1 MSRRVSRSIRLT
13 DPVNGSPPSPPI
25 AGQAD
30 HAIVSTQATVTPALT
45 PSSVRAIRS
54 RRCDDVN
61 GDVMTFR
68 RAAVVASLAAAC
80 VPLGA
85 RAAVAQSGS
94 PAVVELRIDGVV
106 DPFVA
111 DHVEGGIADAADD
124 GAAAVLLTLDT
135 PGGLDSSMRQITQA
149 ILNAE
154 IPVIGYVSPEGA
166 RAASAGTFI
175 LLSTNVAAMAPAT
188 NVGAAQP
195 VGLSGAVAS
204 EKAVNDA
211 AKYIVSI
218 AEARGRN
225 AEWAESAVRDAES
238 ASAEE
243 ALRLDVI
250 DLIAP
255 DVPTLL
261 ADVSGMTVEVSGEPV
276 TLELTDATVTE
287 DPMGFLAGFFHALL
301 DPNLAFVFFWLGLA
315 FIVAEFFIPGGIV
328 GTLGVLMFVASLVA
342 LGMLPV
348 QLIGVVL
355 LVASLVFF
363 VLELMHPGVGLPAIA
378 GVVCLVLGGLFLFD
392 TSVPGVSVSPLVIVP
407 VAIFAAVFFLIVVRA
422 AMRLRH
428 RTSTTRDE
436 QLIGLEGV
444 VLQDLHP
451 TGVVQ
456 VASEHWTAEAVRG
469 TPRKGDHVRVV
480 QMEGLKLKVEPTE
493 APAAATAEGE
503 RGGRQA

>member
-1 MSRRVSRSIRLT
+1 
-13 DPVNGSPPSPPI
+13 
-25 AGQAD
+25 
-30 HAIVSTQATVTPALT
+30 
-45 PSSVRAIRS
+45 
-54 RRCDDVN
+54 
-61 GDVMTFR
+61 
-68 RAAVVASLAAAC
+68 
-80 VPLGA
+80 
-85 RAAVAQSGS
+85 
-94 PAVVELRIDGVV
+94 
-106 DPFVA
+106 
-111 DHVEGGIADAADD
+111 VEGGIADAAEA

-149 ILNAE
+149 ILNAD
-154 IPVIGYVSPEGA
+154 IPVIGYVSPQGA

-175 LLSTNVAAMAPAT
+175 LLSTNIAAMAPAT

-211 AKYIVSI
+211 AEYIVGI
-218 AEARGRN
+218 AEARDRN

-238 ASAEE
+238 VSAEE
-243 ALRLDVI
+243 ALQLDVI

-261 ADVSGMTVEVSGEPV
+261 ADVDGTTVEVAGEPV
-276 TLELTDATVTE
+276 TLELTGATVSE
-287 DPMGFLAGFFHALL
+287 DSMGFLAGFLHSLL

-315 FIVAEFFIPGGIV
+315 FIVAEFFIPGGVV
-328 GTLGVLMFVASLVA
+328 GTLGALMFVASLVA

-363 VLELMHPGVGLPAIA
+363 VLELLHPGVGLPAIA
-378 GVVCLVLGGLFLFD
+378 VVVCGARRPVLFD
-392 TSVPGVSVSPLVIVP
+392 TSVPGVSFRARDRPGCGLR
-407 VAIFAAVFFLIVVRA
+407 AFFFLIVVRA
-422 AMRLRH
+422 ACGCGTGRRPPG
-428 RTSTTRDE
+428 R
-436 QLIGLEGV
+436 QLIGLEGI

-480 QMEGLKLKVEPTE
+480 RMEGLKLKVEPTE
-493 APAAATAEGE
+493 APASATAEGQ
-503 RGGRQA
+503 RGGSQT

>member
-1 MSRRVSRSIRLT
+1 MTLRRS
-13 DPVNGSPPSPPI
+13 
-25 AGQAD
+25 
-30 HAIVSTQATVTPALT
+30 
-45 PSSVRAIRS
+45 
-54 RRCDDVN
+54 
-61 GDVMTFR
+61 
-68 RAAVVASLAAAC
+68 AVFASLAAAW
-80 VPLGA
+80 VTLGTIGA
-85 RAAVAQSGS
+85 GAQTGS
-94 PAVVELRIDGVV
+94 PEVVELRIDGVV

-111 DHVEGGIADAADD
+111 DHVEGGIAAAADQ
-124 GAAAVLLTLDT
+124 GATAVLLTLDT

-149 ILNAE
+149 VLNAK
-154 IPVIGYVSPEGA
+154 IPVIGYVSPQGA

-225 AEWAESAVRDAES
+225 AEWAESAVRDAAS

-243 ALRLDVI
+243 ALQLGVI

-261 ADVSGMTVEVSGEPV
+261 TDVSGMTVEVAGEPA
-276 TLELTDATVTE
+276 TLELAGATVTE
-287 DPMGFLAGFFHALL
+287 DPMGFVAGFLHSLL

-363 VLELMHPGVGLPAIA
+363 VLELLHPGVGLPAIA
-378 GVVCLVLGGLFLFD
+378 GIVCLVLGGMLLFD
-392 TSVPGVSVSPLVIVP
+392 TSAPGVSVSPWVIAP
-407 VAIFAAVFFLIVVRA
+407 VAVFAGVFFLVVIRA

-428 RTSTTRDE
+428 RTTITRDE
-436 QLIGLEGV
+436 QLVGSEGV
-444 VLQDLHP
+444 VLRDLHP
-451 TGVVQ
+451 RGVVQ
-456 VASEHWTAEAVRG
+456 IASEHWTAEAVRG

-480 QMEGLKLKVEPTE
+480 EMDGLKLKVEPVET
-493 APAAATAEGE
+493 PAASSSGR
-503 RGGRQA
+503 RGGEESP